1 MAEKQ
6 KLAEV
11 TRQVLVKVAHEQ
23 PVDISSSDFHEG
35 GVEPWPDF
43 ESSFS
48 DLIYRLRG
56 EGHISFED
64 SYSGTEGETW
74 FITAT
79 ASERPESKKLYLED
93 SGMTKLNA
101 TELRAARDRVIS
113 YIYENGAANYGYSM
127 PTKDIVENT
136 GVDQFQLR
144 EVVGLLINQGL
155 MSASEMQSIG
165 LNSNG
170 QLEAERLGPKTP
182 MRAVEPN
189 SFHIDARYSIVQIA
203 GSNSTQ
209 NANLRLDAA
218 AAKELLD
225 TIEGTLATL
234 NLEPVVLQE
243 ANGLLASLQESAL
256 KGAGD
261 AVSRAVA
268 GALGSILTAAGSP
281 LGKGLLAMFGI
292 SV

>member
-1 MAEKQ
+1 MAKEQ
-6 KLAEV
+6 RLGTLTRKLLA
-11 TRQVLVKVAHEQ
+11 KVSSEQ
-23 PVDISSSDFHEG
+23 PIDISSLDFYDNG
-35 GVEPWPDF
+35 KEPWPDF

-48 DLIYRLRG
+48 DLMYRLQR
-56 EGHISFED
+56 EGHVSFDD
-64 SYSGTEGETW
+64 SYSGTEDETW
-74 FITAT
+74 FIGTT
-79 ASERPESKKLYLED
+79 SSEQPKSKKLYLKD
-93 SGMTKLNA
+93 DGMTKLNA

-127 PTKDIVENT
+127 PIADIVENT
-136 GVDQFQLR
+136 GVDEFQLR
-144 EVVGLLINQGL
+144 DVVGLLINQGL
-155 MSASEMQSIG
+155 MSASDMQSIG
-165 LNSNG
+165 LNSSG
-170 QLEAERLGPKTP
+170 QREAERLGPKTL

-209 NANLRLDAA
+209 NANLRFDTA

-225 TIEGTLATL
+225 TIEGTLPTL
-234 NLEPVVLQE
+234 NLEPGLLQE
-243 ANGLLASLQESAL
+243 ANGLLASLKESAL

-292 SV
+292 SF